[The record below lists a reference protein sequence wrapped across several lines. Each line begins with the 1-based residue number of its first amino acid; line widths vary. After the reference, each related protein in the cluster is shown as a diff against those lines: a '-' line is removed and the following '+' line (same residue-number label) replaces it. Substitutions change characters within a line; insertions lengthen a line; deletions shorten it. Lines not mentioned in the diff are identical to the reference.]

1 MSHAQTTLTALQQHF
16 PEALLESYDY
26 RDTHHFLI
34 KADALIPVAHRLAT
48 DPTLGYE
55 MLITATAVDHWPQE
69 PRFTVT
75 YVLLALRHNTRI
87 ILKVNLSGEH
97 PELPTTVGVWPNAN
111 WYERELWDMFGIH
124 FKDHPDLRRI
134 LMPSD
139 WVGHPLRKDYPL
151 GYEEVQFTFNR
162 REIDAKKPYAKS

>member
-1 MSHAQTTLTALQQHF
+1 MSHAQTTLITLQQHF
-16 PEALLESYDY
+16 PDAVRESYDY
-26 RDTHHFLI
+26 RGMQHI
-34 KADALIPVAHRLAT
+34 IIEADALIPVAHRLAT
-48 DPTLGYE
+48 DPALGYE

-69 PRFTVT
+69 PRFTVV
-75 YVLLALRHNTRI
+75 YILLALRYNTRI
-87 ILKVNLSGEH
+87 MLKVNVSGEQ
-97 PELPTTVGVWPNAN
+97 PELPTTVGIWPNAN